1 MHSCVQR
8 SQSCERVFAYV
19 RKESQFPTPNS
30 QLLYHKNTDLSPQ
43 PTPLRRPPNAS
54 IAILAAAAAIA
65 LLYFGRVFF
74 VTVLIAIIIAF
85 LLDPL
90 VTFVMKLRLPRAFAS
105 FVVCSVALAVL
116 YLLGLGIYT
125 EFANLVADLPIY
137 SQRINA
143 LADSVATKVDEIEKK
158 TWELIVP
165 KRFQNQPPQ
174 PSAPAPQRPLSGRR
188 PVTLPPSQPP
198 PIQEV
203 HIHSDPKPLYS
214 YVYGYVRTFYNVALM
229 ASFVPFLVYFMLSWR
244 DHIRGSFLRLFRGDS
259 RLTVGKTMEGIA
271 EVARAFV
278 IGNFALGLL
287 VGFFSSIFFFAIRLP
302 YWPLIGPLS
311 GFLSMVPYV
320 GMPLA
325 ILPPLVAGLA
335 VYDRPGIYVLIA
347 AVIGLL
353 HLLALNLL
361 YPKMVGGRVH
371 LNPLVVTL
379 ALMFWGTL
387 WGGIGLVLAIP
398 LTAGLKAV
406 CDNVGSLQG
415 YGKLLGD

>member
-1 MHSCVQR
+1 
-8 SQSCERVFAYV
+8 
-19 RKESQFPTPNS
+19 
-30 QLLYHKNTDLSPQ
+30 
-43 PTPLRRPPNAS
+43 LRRPANAS
-54 IAILAAAAAIA
+54 ITILAAAAAIA
-65 LLYFGRVFF
+65 LLYFGRVFL
-74 VTVLIAIIIAF
+74 VTVLIAVIIAF

-90 VTFVMKLRLPRAFAS
+90 VTLVMKLRLPRAFAS
-105 FVVCSVALAVL
+105 FVVCSIALAGL
-116 YLLGLGIYT
+116 YLVGLGVYT
-125 EFANLVADLPIY
+125 EFANLVADLPAY

-143 LADSVATKVDEIEKK
+143 LADRVAAKVDEIEKR
-158 TWELIVP
+158 TWELLIP
-165 KRFQNQPPQ
+165 KRFQNQPP
-174 PSAPAPQRPLSGRR
+174 PAAPAARPPSGRR
-188 PVTLPPSQPP
+188 PLTPPPAQPP

-203 HIHSDPKPLYS
+203 HIHSDPKPFYT
-214 YVYGYVRTFYNVALM
+214 YVYESFRTFYNVALM

-244 DHIRGSFLRLFRGDS
+244 DHIRGSFLRLFSGEGR
-259 RLTVGKTMEGIA
+259 RTVGKTIESVA
-271 EVARAFV
+271 VVARAFV

-287 VGFFSSIFFFAIRLP
+287 VGLFSSIFFFAIRMP

-325 ILPPLVAGLA
+325 MLPPLVAGLA
-335 VYDRPGIYVLIA
+335 VYDRPEIYVLIV
-347 AVIGLL
+347 AVVGLL

-387 WGGIGLVLAIP
+387 WGAIGLVLAIP
-398 LTAGLKAV
+398 LTAGVKAV

-415 YGKLLGD
+415 FGKLLGD

>member
-1 MHSCVQR
+1 M
-8 SQSCERVFAYV
+8 
-19 RKESQFPTPNS
+19 
-30 QLLYHKNTDLSPQ
+30 
-43 PTPLRRPPNAS
+43 RRPANAS
-54 IAILAAAAAIA
+54 ITILATAAAIA
-65 LLYFGRVFF
+65 LLYFGRIFF

-90 VTFVMKLRLPRAFAS
+90 VTLVMKLRLPRAFAS
-105 FVVCSVALAVL
+105 FVVCSIALAGL
-116 YLLGLGIYT
+116 YLIGLGVYT
-125 EFANLVADLPIY
+125 EFANLVADLPAY

-143 LADSVATKVDEIEKK
+143 LADRVAAKVDEIEKR
-158 TWELIVP
+158 TWELLIP

-174 PSAPAPQRPLSGRR
+174 PAAPAAQRAPSGRR
-188 PVTLPPSQPP
+188 PVTSPPVQPP

-203 HIHSDPKPLYS
+203 HIHSDPKPFYT
-214 YVYGYVRTFYNVALM
+214 YVYESFRTFYNVALM

-244 DHIRGSFLRLFRGDS
+244 DHIRGSFLRLFSGEGR
-259 RLTVGKTMEGIA
+259 RTVGKTIESVA
-271 EVARAFV
+271 VVARAFV

-287 VGFFSSIFFFAIRLP
+287 VGLFSSIFFFAIRMP

-325 ILPPLVAGLA
+325 MLPPLVAGLA
-335 VYDRPGIYVLIA
+335 VYDRPEIYVLIV
-347 AVIGLL
+347 AVVGLL

-387 WGGIGLVLAIP
+387 WGAIGLVLAIP
-398 LTAGLKAV
+398 LTAGVKAV

-415 YGKLLGD
+415 FGKLLGD

>member
-1 MHSCVQR
+1 
-8 SQSCERVFAYV
+8 
-19 RKESQFPTPNS
+19 
-30 QLLYHKNTDLSPQ
+30 
-43 PTPLRRPPNAS
+43 LRRPANAS
-54 IAILAAAAAIA
+54 ITILATAAAIA
-65 LLYFGRVFF
+65 LLYFGRIFF

-90 VTFVMKLRLPRAFAS
+90 VTLVMKLRLPRAFAS
-105 FVVCSVALAVL
+105 FVVCSIALAGL
-116 YLLGLGIYT
+116 YLIGLGVYT
-125 EFANLVADLPIY
+125 EFANLVADLPAY

-143 LADSVATKVDEIEKK
+143 LADRVAAKVDEIEKR
-158 TWELIVP
+158 TWELLIP

-174 PSAPAPQRPLSGRR
+174 PAAPAAQRAPSGRR
-188 PVTLPPSQPP
+188 PVTSPPVQPP

-203 HIHSDPKPLYS
+203 HIHSDPKPFYT
-214 YVYGYVRTFYNVALM
+214 YVYESFRTFYNVALM

-244 DHIRGSFLRLFRGDS
+244 DHIRGSFLRLFSGEGR
-259 RLTVGKTMEGIA
+259 RTVGKTIESVA
-271 EVARAFV
+271 VVARAFV

-287 VGFFSSIFFFAIRLP
+287 VGLFSSIFFFAIRMP

-325 ILPPLVAGLA
+325 MLPPLVAGLA
-335 VYDRPGIYVLIA
+335 VYDRPEIYVLIV
-347 AVIGLL
+347 AVVGLL

-387 WGGIGLVLAIP
+387 WGAIGLVLAIP
-398 LTAGLKAV
+398 LTAGVKAV

-415 YGKLLGD
+415 FGKLLGD